1 VSRRITVCAIIRD
14 IIKNSI
20 AITPA
25 LLFLS
30 VDSQQLIT
38 HRSGSG
44 TTERRRVMTGSD
56 GSRQVSVLDVI
67 AAQDDAAG
75 VTGFKVRSGICG

>member
-1 VSRRITVCAIIRD
+1 VSRRITVCAIIKA

-20 AITPA
+20 AITAA
-25 LLFLS
+25 LLFLP
-30 VDSQQLIT
+30 VVSQHLTT

-44 TTERRRVMTGSD
+44 TTERRRAMTGSN